1 MENVIIES
9 AEFYLN
15 NNFSVAETA
24 IRLEISKSTLQ
35 KRFQKLAEL
44 DPELFTLVRQKQKF
58 NQSVGR
64 VLGGEN
70 GKRKPSYTAD
80 EANRIADVFIAN
92 ECTLDELSGI
102 TGIPHT
108 TLYEMLTSKY
118 IDVDKRTQI
127 EAIFQAN
134 RHHMTVD
141 TFLNE
146 KGVK

>member
-1 MENVIIES
+1 MSNHIIEH
-9 AEFYLN
+9 AEFYLTHDY
-15 NNFSVAETA
+15 SVAEAA
-24 IRLEISKSTLQ
+24 IKLLISKSTLQ
-35 KRFQKLAEL
+35 KDFQKLKEI
-44 DPELFTLVRQKQKF
+44 DPNLYSLVRQKQKN

-70 GKRKPSYTAD
+70 GKRKPSYTVE
-80 EANRIADVFIAN
+80 EANKIADVFIAN
-92 ECTLDELSGI
+92 ECTLDELSEI
-102 TGIPHT
+102 TGKPHT
-108 TLYEMLTSKY
+108 TLYEMLMSKY

>member
-24 IRLEISKSTLQ
+24 IKLEISKSTLQ

-44 DPELFTLVRQKQKF
+44 DPELFTLVRQKQKN

-70 GKRKPSYTAD
+70 GKRKPSYTVE
-80 EANRIADVFIAN
+80 EANKIADVFIAN
-92 ECTLDELSGI
+92 ECTLDELSEI
-102 TGIPHT
+102 TGKPHT